1 MYYVLHLR
9 LTWCITS
16 FTFVSLDVQ
25 VYYVLHLHLTSCIT
39 SFTFVSLHVL
49 RPSPSSHLMYY
60 VLHPHLTSCIAS
72 FTFISLH
79 VLHPSPSQAAKC
91 KWRAL
96 RHTCLLLLS
105 VLGGMPASHQ
115 GMQARLFFC
124 GRYLITVMYTEKS

>member
-1 MYYVLHLR
+1 MRIGERSTHINTGLEIQL
-9 LTWCITS
+9 
-16 FTFVSLDVQ
+16 
-25 VYYVLHLHLTSCIT
+25 
-39 SFTFVSLHVL
+39 
-49 RPSPSSHLMYY
+49 
-60 VLHPHLTSCIAS
+60 
-72 FTFISLH
+72 
-79 VLHPSPSQAAKC
+79 QAAKC